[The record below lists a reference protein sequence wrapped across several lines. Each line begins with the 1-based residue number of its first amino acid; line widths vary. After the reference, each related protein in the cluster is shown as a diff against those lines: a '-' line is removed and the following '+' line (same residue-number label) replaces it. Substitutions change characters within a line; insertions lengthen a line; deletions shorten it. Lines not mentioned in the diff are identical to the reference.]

1 MADKRVVVQ
10 VDGEDIYFKK
20 KEEEQIKALRE
31 QAASESDRKYREAH
45 KGHCFRCGTQ
55 SLVEVHKE
63 NVVVDICINKG
74 CGAVHLDPG
83 ELEAMFKQRT
93 PIKDIS
99 KALFSIFK

>member
-1 MADKRVVVQ
+1 MADKRIVIELG
-10 VDGEDIYFKK
+10 DEDIYFKK

-31 QAASESDRKYREAH
+31 KAASEGDRKYKEAH

-55 SLVEVHKE
+55 SLVEVHKGD
-63 NVVVDICINKG
+63 VVVDICINKD

-83 ELEAMFKQRT
+83 ELEAILKQKT